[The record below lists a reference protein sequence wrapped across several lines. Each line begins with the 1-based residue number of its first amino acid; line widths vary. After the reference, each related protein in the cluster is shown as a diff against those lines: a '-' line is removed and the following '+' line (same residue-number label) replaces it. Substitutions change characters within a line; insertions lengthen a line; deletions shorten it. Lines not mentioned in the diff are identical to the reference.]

1 MASRFKR
8 QRAKALNPASAGGA
22 ATSTPAFGD
31 EDDYLSAS
39 FVVEE
44 PNKPRGKRAQQEADP
59 ERGRGESVLSKK
71 DIAKKMEDRREEGL
85 QQKIGE
91 ENAGFKL
98 LMKLGYKGGG
108 LGKDGEGTTKP
119 LMPELKQGRAGLG
132 KESESKRR
140 KEEQKERAKRKAS
153 RDAQQEVQRREHFR
167 TSKAAQFVDRRLQQ
181 DLSRARRLVESLDET
196 SGRTR
201 SIMWP
206 DDEKKSLDEDPNG
219 GGGSY
224 LNDEGRRGGIDT
236 DAAGTTAGP
245 SQAWDGTGS
254 TRETLSQEPKEAKG
268 EASTS
273 EEGMGEDGG
282 LREEWDVMTA
292 DEKLSACLAYLR
304 ASYSYCMYCTCR
316 YEGPRDLQ
324 DSCPGPSRSDHDD
337 EEM

>member
-1 MASRFKR
+1 MANRFKR
-8 QRAKALNPASAGGA
+8 QRAKALNPAPAAAAASSSA
-22 ATSTPAFGD
+22 FVD

-44 PNKPRGKRAQQEADP
+44 PNKPRGKRAQQAPDP
-59 ERGRGESVLSKK
+59 ERGRVLSKK

-108 LGKDGEGTTKP
+108 LGKGGAGTTKP

-140 KEEQKERAKRKAS
+140 KEEKKERAQKKAA

-167 TSKAAQFVDRRLQQ
+167 LSKSAQFVDRRLLQ
-181 DLSRARRLVESLDET
+181 DLNRARRLVESLDEPA
-196 SGRTR
+196 GRTR

-206 DDEKKSLDEDPNG
+206 DEAESLGDAATADPSLAGGTG
-219 GGGSY
+219 GGTGSGSGY
-224 LNDEGRRGGIDT
+224 DVDEGRR
-236 DAAGTTAGP
+236 AGTAEEEERP
-245 SQAWDGTGS
+245 SEASKRKEQ
-254 TRETLSQEPKEAKG
+254 SQG
-268 EASTS
+268 EAGSGEDRT
-273 EEGMGEDGG
+273 MGPDGG
-282 LREEWDVMTA
+282 LREEWELMTT

-304 ASYSYCMYCTCR
+304 ASHSYCMYCACQ
-316 YEGPRDLQ
+316 YDGLRDLQ
-324 DSCPGPSRSDHDD
+324 DSCPGPSRDDHD
-337 EEM
+337 EEEL

>member
-1 MASRFKR
+1 
-8 QRAKALNPASAGGA
+8 
-22 ATSTPAFGD
+22 
-31 EDDYLSAS
+31 
-39 FVVEE
+39 
-44 PNKPRGKRAQQEADP
+44 
-59 ERGRGESVLSKK
+59 
-71 DIAKKMEDRREEGL
+71 MEDRREEGL

-140 KEEQKERAKRKAS
+140 KEEQKERAKKKAS

-167 TSKAAQFVDRRLQQ
+167 MSKAAQFVDRRLQQ

-201 SIMWP
+201 TIMWP
-206 DDEKKSLDEDPNG
+206 DEEKESLDEDPYGGG

-224 LNDEGRRGGIDT
+224 FSDEGRRGGIDT

-245 SQAWDGTGS
+245 SQAWEDGTAS
-254 TRETLSQEPKEAKG
+254 RG
-268 EASTS
+268 EAVSKAPKQEKEGANTGS

-282 LREEWDVMTA
+282 LREEWDVMTV

-304 ASYSYCMYCTCR
+304 ASYSYCMYCACR

-324 DSCPGPSRSDHDD
+324 DSCPGPSRDDHDD

>member
-140 KEEQKERAKRKAS
+140 KEEHKERAKRKAS

-167 TSKAAQFVDRRLQQ
+167 MSMAAQFVDRRLQQ

-196 SGRTR
+196 SERTR

-206 DDEKKSLDEDPNG
+206 DEEKESLDEDPNG

-224 LNDEGRRGGIDT
+224 FNDEGRRGGIDT

-254 TRETLSQEPKEAKG
+254 TGNTLLKEPEEAKG

-304 ASYSYCMYCTCR
+304 ASYSYCMYCACR

-324 DSCPGPSRSDHDD
+324 DSCPGPSRSDHDN